1 MLNCSKNFSGGFRPL
16 ETLLRGCRGA
26 GWAVIVFSE
35 VFALAAAESSWP
47 GPAVP
52 VVTNVVQ
59 LRWLASRQE
68 AVGCAVHLEGVVL
81 WVGPAQ
87 DELILQDD
95 SGTT

>member
-47 GPAVP
+47 GPHPGTRA
-52 VVTNVVQ
+52 TGSSGGE
-59 LRWLASRQE
+59 SRR
-68 AVGCAVHLEGVVL
+68 
-81 WVGPAQ
+81 
-87 DELILQDD
+87 
-95 SGTT
+95 